1 MSIGVII
8 KFPPSVRCVT
18 HASMAKEMSG
28 FPGRRAA
35 ASCFLCRKILAV
47 SFYQNP
53 DAAFAAFTGDFL
65 DFNSSASSDAD
76 DVTRLDCL
84 GGAFC
89 HLPVDFCPLVVDE
102 LDHLR
107 PGKAK
112 ACSSDG
118 IEAKGGDGST
128 YFLGCLFRR
137 MEFFHRDFFDGN
149 GDHGDFMEVVDDPL
163 CHICIAEDL
172 ASVFLHEDVAQDGTV
187 DAKAHEGAQDIPVSD
202 EAVPAVPFDGEEF
215 DAKVYGAFI
224 AAIDKGYFY
233 SFSFVVTAEA
243 FGRDGSRMRGN
254 RLSDRKS
261 VV

>member
-1 MSIGVII
+1 
-8 KFPPSVRCVT
+8 
-18 HASMAKEMSG
+18 MAKEMSG

-118 IEAKGGDGST
+118 IEAK
-128 YFLGCLFRR
+128 RR
-137 MEFFHRDFFDGN
+137 R
-149 GDHGDFMEVVDDPL
+149 
-163 CHICIAEDL
+163 
-172 ASVFLHEDVAQDGTV
+172 
-187 DAKAHEGAQDIPVSD
+187 
-202 EAVPAVPFDGEEF
+202 
-215 DAKVYGAFI
+215 
-224 AAIDKGYFY
+224 
-233 SFSFVVTAEA
+233 
-243 FGRDGSRMRGN
+243 R
-254 RLSDRKS
+254 
-261 VV
+261 